1 VRRDQLSNQQVKAIR
16 AVARFSYIRC
26 FSLACAARIF
36 FCLFELSSA
45 GRSWSYRDMTMTS
58 VPTLTTG
65 AFDRRVRVSRLSF
78 FARRET
84 VNPGD
89 LFRQASAQQISM
101 KPDHYDPI
109 AAALKEDIGEGDIT
123 TDFFVPETLHATG
136 RITAREKAI
145 VAGIGAAAEV
155 FRRVDPSIDI
165 QLLRREGDEVVA
177 GDIIIEVRGLA
188 RSILKAERVALNF
201 LQRLC
206 GIATLT
212 RQFVDAVGNHPAK
225 ILDTRKTTPGL
236 RTLEKAA
243 VVAGGGV
250 NHRFGLHDMVLVKDN
265 HLATFGG
272 LSSFAD
278 RIRQLRQERPNIC
291 IEVEADDLEQARAFA
306 EVDGIDVILLD
317 NMTPAQIREAVAL
330 RKDKV
335 EFEASGGITLKSV
348 KRIAATGVDYISIGG
363 LTNAARAIDI
373 GLEMTQVPG

>member
-1 VRRDQLSNQQVKAIR
+1 
-16 AVARFSYIRC
+16 
-26 FSLACAARIF
+26 
-36 FCLFELSSA
+36 
-45 GRSWSYRDMTMTS
+45 
-58 VPTLTTG
+58 
-65 AFDRRVRVSRLSF
+65 
-78 FARRET
+78 
-84 VNPGD
+84 
-89 LFRQASAQQISM
+89 M
-101 KPDHYDPI
+101 KPDRYDPI
-109 AAALKEDIGEGDIT
+109 SASLNEDIGQGDIT

-136 RITAREKAI
+136 RITARENAI
-145 VAGIGAAAEV
+145 VAGTGAAAEV

-165 QLLRREGDEVVA
+165 QIIRRDGDEVVA

-236 RTLEKAA
+236 RSLEKAA

-250 NHRFGLHDMVLVKDN
+250 NHRFGLYDMVLVKDN

-278 RIRQLRQERPNIC
+278 RIHQLRKEQPNIR

-317 NMTPAQIREAVAL
+317 NMAPAQMREAVAL
-330 RKDKV
+330 KKNSIQ
-335 EFEASGGITLKSV
+335 FEASGGVTLKNV

-373 GLEMTQVPG
+373 GLEITHVPG